1 MDKATRTAVE
11 TFLGRVGT
19 LYPVAHAL
27 LYGSRARGDARP
39 DSDADVAVILDGPAG
54 NFWDIKFS
62 LSDIAYDVFLESGVL
77 IEALPIWQGEWLHP
91 EAYTNPALLRNIRTE
106 GIAL

>member
-11 TFLGRVGT
+11 TFLDRVGT
-19 LYPVAHAL
+19 RYPVAQAL

-39 DSDADVAVILDGPAG
+39 DSDADVAVILGGPAG
-54 NFWDIKFS
+54 DFWDIKFV
-62 LSDIAYDVFLESGVL
+62 LSDIAYDVFLESGIL
-77 IEALPIWQGEWLHP
+77 IEALPIWQGEWQHP

-106 GIAL
+106 GVAL